1 MLHEDRLMDA
11 VSHPDDVLTARERD
25 VLRLVALGLN
35 NRSIASQLVIAEKT
49 VEYRLTCIFAK
60 LGVTTRTQ
68 AALWAIRHGLISL
81 DDLGN
86 HLMREA

>member
-1 MLHEDRLMDA
+1 MRREDKPMDP
-11 VSHPDDVLTARERD
+11 VPHPDDVLTARERD
-25 VLRLVALGLN
+25 VLQWVAHGFN

-68 AALWAIRHGLISL
+68 AALWAIQHGLVSL
-81 DDLGN
+81 DDLGD